1 MNSRSLAPQASIL
14 TKLDYGPSEMGK
26 IVKLLNRVNH
36 TEALKICSICRKISA
51 TDDDHTDCK
60 EKLRVELEA
69 EDFRKSI
76 PEKLDLMKNPDDI
89 QPDIKA
95 LRDHLSREKKK
106 ES

>member
-1 MNSRSLAPQASIL
+1 M
-14 TKLDYGPSEMGK
+14 
-26 IVKLLNRVNH
+26 
-36 TEALKICSICRKISA
+36 KICSICHKISA

-69 EDFRKSI
+69 EDFKKDI

-89 QPDIKA
+89 QPDMRA
-95 LRDHLSREKKK
+95 LMGHLSKEKKK